1 MEKTARAFF
10 EVVTN
15 TLIDH
20 FLLGVAK
27 LSDPATSSHGKDENL
42 TIDNMLL
49 TVDWAPDVSSELARL
64 NEAVHQFRG
73 YIKKARDKLL
83 AHYDKGIVLSGKTLG
98 AFPPREE
105 RRVLDVLEE
114 MCNLMYKASTGGT
127 YGQMLCSKQGD
138 VSYLREAM
146 KKAIAFDKLVEQS
159 KGEELHRLLQCLHD
173 VGKSGSAG

>member
-1 MEKTARAFF
+1 
-10 EVVTN
+10 
-15 TLIDH
+15 
-20 FLLGVAK
+20 
-27 LSDPATSSHGKDENL
+27 
-42 TIDNMLL
+42 MLL